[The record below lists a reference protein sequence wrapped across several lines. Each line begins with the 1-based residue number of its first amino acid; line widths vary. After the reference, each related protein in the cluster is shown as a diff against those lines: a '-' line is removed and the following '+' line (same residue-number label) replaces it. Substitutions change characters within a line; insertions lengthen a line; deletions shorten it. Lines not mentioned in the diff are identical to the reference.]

1 MARGA
6 GAACHGA
13 NKAVSNGVGVGSIFC
28 MKRKSGHH
36 LSGSMGV
43 ISGQWRMSRLL
54 GVSFSNTIS
63 VQMYLW
69 VGVSLVA
76 NGSGERERDA
86 GGAPPAALQARARFY
101 WQLVISKPICGRHGA
116 RGHSRRLKCPL
127 WMSSTQVGKLETN
140 WAEGAVAGGLWAAS
154 AAANATLWALLA
166 GIRAHNLCSK
176 GSRWEANGGHRR

>member
-1 MARGA
+1 MCAQVQLHPFTPEIARK
-6 GAACHGA
+6 HGL
-13 NKAVSNGVGVGSIFC
+13 
-28 MKRKSGHH
+28 KSSHREYELFLFALPPTLH
-36 LSGSMGV
+36 
-43 ISGQWRMSRLL
+43 
-54 GVSFSNTIS
+54 
-63 VQMYLW
+63 W
-69 VGVSLVA
+69 VFLIRGVSLVV

-116 RGHSRRLKCPL
+116 RGHSRRHKCPL

-166 GIRAHNLCSK
+166 IGIGAQIFCCK
-176 GSRWEANGGHRR
+176 PQAA